1 MEKRGADLLRRTRRI
16 MPQPTDAIGVVD
28 QLFFGQF
35 LAIEHRPPF
44 RLGLPAMEFEKMAQ
58 QLPKRLFVRRGLD
71 EPSHGIRR
79 TLFSLATAFFTL
91 GVGFLDS
98 NAFVPPDTPGAP

>member
-1 MEKRGADLLRRTRRI
+1 MEKGAGDFLRRPRRI
-16 MPQPTDAIGVVD
+16 MPHPADAIGVVD

-44 RLGLPAMEFEKMAQ
+44 RLGLPAMEFEKMADQ
-58 QLPKRLFVRRGLD
+58 FPKRPLVRRRLN
-71 EPSHGIRR
+71 EPSQGIRR

-91 GVGFLDS
+91 GVGFLDP
-98 NAFVPPDTPGAP
+98 NAVIPPHFRWA